1 MIDEIFDR
9 SYQAGRKELN
19 ATIGSAFRKIG
30 ESVTNAFEVLNRIEY
45 NAPWLERRKT
55 RRHA

>member
-9 SYQAGRKELN
+9 NYQAARGELN
-19 ATIGSAFRKIG
+19 AALGFGFRKILG
-30 ESVTNAFEVLNRIEY
+30 SIGTAFEVLNRIEY
-45 NAPWLERRKT
+45 SAPWLERKRT

>member
-9 SYQAGRKELN
+9 NYQASRNELN
-19 ATIGSAFRKIG
+19 ATMTSGLRKVATSIA
-30 ESVTNAFEVLNRIEY
+30 NAFEVLNRIEY
-45 NAPWLERRKT
+45 NAPWLERKRT

>member
-9 SYQAGRKELN
+9 NYQAARSELN
-19 ATIGSAFRKIG
+19 ATLTSGLRKVAA
-30 ESVTNAFEVLNRIEY
+30 SVANAFKVLNRIEY
-45 NAPWLERRKT
+45 SSPWLERKRT

>member
-9 SYQAGRKELN
+9 NYQAARNELN
-19 ATIGSAFRKIG
+19 ATLTSGFRKVGASIA
-30 ESVTNAFEVLNRIEY
+30 NAFEVLNRIEY
-45 NAPWLERRKT
+45 NAPWLESKRT

>member
-9 SYQAGRKELN
+9 SYQAGRKDLN
-19 ATIGSAFRKIG
+19 AAIGSAFRTIG
-30 ESVTNAFEVLNRIEY
+30 NSIANAFEVLNRIEY